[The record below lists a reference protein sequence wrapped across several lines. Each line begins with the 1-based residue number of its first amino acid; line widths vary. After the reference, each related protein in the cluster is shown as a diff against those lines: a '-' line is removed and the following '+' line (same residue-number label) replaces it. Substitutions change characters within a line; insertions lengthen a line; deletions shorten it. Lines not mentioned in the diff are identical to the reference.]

1 MGVSLRASCNWL
13 VPASPVCDHYDEQ
26 RKLASGREHASGFS
40 FSLRL
45 ALTARQ
51 NQESSSE
58 LHRESWMSVVVTP
71 ALSIHPVVPGEQ
83 VQILVEPVE
92 GVAFVELSA
101 RLVGHSEIAFV
112 KSSLSSHFLSNN

>member
-1 MGVSLRASCNWL
+1 M
-13 VPASPVCDHYDEQ
+13 PAIPVCDGYEEQ
-26 RKLASGREHASGFS
+26 LELAGGREQASGFS

-45 ALTARQ
+45 TLTARR

-71 ALSIHPVVPGEQ
+71 ALSIHPVVPGEE

-92 GVAFVELSA
+92 GVAFVELRA